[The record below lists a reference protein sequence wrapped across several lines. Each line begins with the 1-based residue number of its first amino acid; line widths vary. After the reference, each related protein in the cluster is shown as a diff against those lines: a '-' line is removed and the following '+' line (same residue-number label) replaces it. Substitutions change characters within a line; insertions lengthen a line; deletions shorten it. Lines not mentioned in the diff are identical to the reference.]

1 MVKRRDKQYLLDTSP
16 FFDKEELGF
25 KTKLIPL
32 EYNDKEDYY
41 IARKVI
47 VKSEEFVKQVIE
59 RKTNITEYYNLPNL
73 SKTLMMYITQHCLEY
88 NNLTFHFDADV
99 FAKIIGI
106 TSVPKIY
113 TAINKLIEAKYIART
128 ETKKLY
134 WINHNKYYKGN
145 YLVVKIIESKDN
157 IKK

>member
-1 MVKRRDKQYLLDTSP
+1 MAKGRNNQYLLDTSP

-32 EYNDKEDYY
+32 SYNEKEDYY

-47 VKSEEFVKQVIE
+47 IKSEEFVKQVIE
-59 RKTNITEYYNLPNL
+59 KKTNITEYYKLSNL

-88 NNLTFHFDADV
+88 NSLTFLLDV
-99 FAKIIGI
+99 EVFGKIIGI
-106 TSVPKIY
+106 KTTAKIY
-113 TAINKLIEAKYIART
+113 NAVNELIKAKYMART

-134 WINHNKYYKGN
+134 WINHNKFYKGN
-145 YLVVKIIESKDN
+145 YLVIKIVESR
-157 IKK
+157 